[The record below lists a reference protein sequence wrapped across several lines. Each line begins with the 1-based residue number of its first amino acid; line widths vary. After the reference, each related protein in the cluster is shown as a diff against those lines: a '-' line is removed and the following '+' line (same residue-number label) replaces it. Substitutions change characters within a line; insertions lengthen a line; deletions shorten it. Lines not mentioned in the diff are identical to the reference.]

1 MPYLWHAFVAYI
13 SCYIWT
19 YFFVHITYLFSNS
32 VIYSSFLRDYCQQ
45 KGKKAMDFLYIC
57 CYICAYISC
66 YIYPYIYTCCLFIL
80 YIPFPVLSCSSLL
93 TDYCQPKEIRGGGF
107 LWRNLFGILYIH
119 TNNHAFFVCLFFIF
133 VHNICRI
140 VHCAFLRDYCRPTKG
155 KEEADFWGVI

>member
-1 MPYLWHAFVAYI
+1 
-13 SCYIWT
+13 
-19 YFFVHITYLFSNS
+19 
-32 VIYSSFLRDYCQQ
+32 
-45 KGKKAMDFLYIC
+45 MDFLYIC

-119 TNNHAFFVCLFFIF
+119 TNNHAFFVCLFF
-133 VHNICRI
+133 HICSQYLSYSALCLFKRLLSTNKRKRGSR
-140 VHCAFLRDYCRPTKG
+140 FLRRHIAISIYLLIY
-155 KEEADFWGVI
+155 VL